1 MATLKQGEIATLIS
15 GSPRMAV
22 ESVNEDQISVV
33 WCNEGV
39 VHRDTFSEVLLK
51 KWEARE
57 DDRGGRPQGKGGRDD
72 RGGRGGRD
80 DRGGPRGGDRGGD
93 RGDKGKT
100 GWHGKPRE
108 KSHFR
113 KD

>member
-1 MATLKQGEIATLIS
+1 MASFKISDLVTLTC

-22 ESVNEDQISVV
+22 EAVNDDQISTV
-33 WCNEGV
+33 WCNEGMI
-39 VHRDTFSEVLLK
+39 HRDTFANALLK
-51 KWEARE
+51 KWETR
-57 DDRGGRPQGKGGRDD
+57 DSDGGRKPYRSAGRDD
-72 RGGRGGRD
+72 RGGRDFSRDGDRDGGRD
-80 DRGGPRGGDRGGD
+80 SGPP
-93 RGDKGKT
+93 KGKT